1 MKYLTFAVMLCCSVT
16 LCLAVSFAQAPVAG
30 TAAFGPAP
38 LTGPGGPVVGAG
50 CFPSC
55 SHADPGLLSPRFF
68 VGWSRNASS
77 IKLGA
82 TASAYVDEIN
92 NMYGDGSIVW
102 STNGL
107 WLGVSLPWQISDRF
121 ATDLQGWYFVP
132 ANKHVEVSASGTT
145 LSDGDPSSGSIR
157 GNLNVSTTWFA
168 CDLEGSYWTHAHF
181 AVLAGVRYDYLQG
194 TISLPQSLQDIA
206 NNDLP
211 GFRAKL
217 DLNLNSFFPSGG
229 FKSLRPAGQGSL
241 TFSVKG
247 FPWAVSVADVHPKS
261 GYFAEVFCS
270 YDVMPSLNFSLSL
283 FGKAQVAH
291 AVFEELSQVGNIFNK
306 DLSIP
311 PETPVNQSLPVTWQ
325 QYIIGGAATFYF
337 NLSMP

>member
-1 MKYLTFAVMLCCSVT
+1 MKYLTFAVMLLFSVT
-16 LCLAVSFAQAPVAG
+16 LCPAASFAQVPFAG
-30 TAAFGPAP
+30 TAPSGSAP
-38 LTGPGGPVVGAG
+38 WNASGSSLAGAG

-55 SHADPGLLSPRFF
+55 SHPDPGLLAPRFF
-68 VGWSRNASS
+68 AGWSPNASS

-92 NMYGDGSIVW
+92 NLYGDGSIVW

-107 WLGVSLPWQISDRF
+107 WLGLSLPWQISDRF
-121 ATDLQGWYFVP
+121 GMDLQGWYFVP
-132 ANKHVEVSASGTT
+132 GNRHVEVSASGTT
-145 LSDGDPSSGSIR
+145 LNEGDPSSGSIR
-157 GNLNVSTTWFA
+157 GNLNVSTMWFA
-168 CDLEGSYWTHAHF
+168 SDLEGSYWAYAHF

-217 DLNLNSFFPSGG
+217 DLNLNSIFPYVG
-229 FKSLRPAGQGSL
+229 FKSLLPAGQGSL